1 MVELG
6 LIEGEAVLQKKWIEA
21 ITPIFESVGLAAT
34 IQIGMAR
41 GDGRNGQHT
50 EDLEK
55 ALETLSEV
63 YASDKAASW

>member
-1 MVELG
+1 
-6 LIEGEAVLQKKWIEA
+6 
-21 ITPIFESVGLAAT
+21 
-34 IQIGMAR
+34 MAR

-63 YASDKAASW
+63 YASR